1 MQYNRSTG
9 QMRPPDPTVI
19 LLEQLHESQRDQT
32 NLLHSLSNAQGWI
45 MARLHSA
52 DQFQA
57 KVECRLMAIE
67 KQLPTQNSGSMTA
80 KMESMSGLLNA
91 GRPYLVAALLLAGK
105 WLGLGPSWIE
115 PFMAKIVA
123 AL

>member
-1 MQYNRSTG
+1 
-9 QMRPPDPTVI
+9 MRPPDSTVI

-45 MARLHSA
+45 MARLHLG
-52 DQFQA
+52 DQFHA
-57 KVECRLMAIE
+57 EVKDRLTAIE
-67 KQLPTQNSGSMTA
+67 KQLPGQATGTLSS

-91 GRPYLVAALLLAGK
+91 GRPYLVAVLLLAGK
-105 WLGLGPSWIE
+105 WLGLGQSWIE
-115 PFMAKIVA
+115 PLLSKIVA